1 MYLVILPFSLAEPN
15 VFWSGLRLADW
26 FVGLPCAQA
35 QLVKT
40 KLHNIYEK
48 YTA

>member
-1 MYLVILPFSLAEPN
+1 
-15 VFWSGLRLADW
+15 
-26 FVGLPCAQA
+26 VGLPCAQA

-48 YTA
+48 YTAWPDPKT